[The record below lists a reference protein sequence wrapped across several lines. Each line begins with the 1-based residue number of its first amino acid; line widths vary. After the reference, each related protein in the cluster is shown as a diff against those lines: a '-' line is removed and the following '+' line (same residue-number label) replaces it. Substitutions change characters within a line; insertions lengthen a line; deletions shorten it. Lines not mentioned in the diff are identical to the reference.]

1 MLLASSSVIREI
13 NVPALGTKYCLL
25 TGCAAT
31 FSAVVANNIPINK
44 CFIFIQTNIQKKE
57 RLNRPF

>member
-44 CFIFIQTNIQKKE
+44 CFIFMIEVLFRQIYRKK
-57 RLNRPF
+57 RD

>member
-1 MLLASSSVIREI
+1 MYQYGNIREI

-44 CFIFIQTNIQKKE
+44 CFIFMIEVLFRQIYRKK
-57 RLNRPF
+57 RD

>member
-1 MLLASSSVIREI
+1 MLLASASVSREY
-13 NVPALGTKYCLL
+13 NHPAMGTKYCLL

-44 CFIFIQTNIQKKE
+44 CFIFMIEVLFRQIYRKK
-57 RLNRPF
+57 RD